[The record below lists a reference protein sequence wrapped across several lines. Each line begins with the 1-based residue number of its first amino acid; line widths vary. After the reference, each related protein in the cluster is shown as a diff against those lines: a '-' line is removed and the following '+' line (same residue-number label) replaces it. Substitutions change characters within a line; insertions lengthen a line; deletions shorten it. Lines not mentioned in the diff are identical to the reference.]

1 MRVPLFLAAVET
13 RLVAIAAWAQTPF
26 GSQSF
31 RIAKH
36 YRNQEEH
43 NCRCSDHSADD
54 SSAEDSTS
62 YSAWTG
68 TMSLRGEQ
76 TLLLRGVRN
85 LQVPDETEF
94 NATLRFT
101 MP

>member
-1 MRVPLFLAAVET
+1 
-13 RLVAIAAWAQTPF
+13 
-26 GSQSF
+26 
-31 RIAKH
+31 
-36 YRNQEEH
+36 
-43 NCRCSDHSADD
+43 
-54 SSAEDSTS
+54 
-62 YSAWTG
+62 
-68 TMSLRGEQ
+68 MSLRGEQ

>member
-1 MRVPLFLAAVET
+1 MRVPLFLAAVEK
-13 RLVAIAAWAQTPF
+13 RLVAIAARAQTPF
-26 GSQSF
+26 GPQTFESV
-31 RIAKH
+31 KH
-36 YRNQEEH
+36 YRNQEDH

-62 YSAWTG
+62 QSAWTG
-68 TMSLRGEQ
+68 TVSLRGER
-76 TLLLRGVRN
+76 TLLLRDVRN

-94 NATLRFT
+94 NATLRFM